1 MRMTLAAIVTVGGLV
16 ACLAAGALDYG
27 TASKIGKMTASTG
40 FIAMALAA
48 GPFQSRYGI
57 AVLVALFFSWWG
69 DFFLMYGNLFLYGL
83 VAFFIGHVGYGV
95 AFVAH
100 GVRWKWA
107 LGALAVLLP
116 FVGLILAWLAP
127 NLTDELRIPVYAYM
141 VVITLMV
148 ALSVGAWKNHGHW
161 LMFAGALLFY
171 ISDIFVARQRFVA
184 PGPENGLIG
193 LPLYFG
199 AQMVFAYGIQVMNAK
214 RAAG

>member
-1 MRMTLAAIVTVGGLV
+1 MRMMLAALVTVGGLV
-16 ACLAAGALDYG
+16 VCLAAGALDYG

-48 GPFQSRYGI
+48 GAFQSRYGI

-69 DFFLMYGNLFLYGL
+69 DFFLMYSGYFLHGL
-83 VAFFIGHVGYGV
+83 IAFFIGHLGYGV
-95 AFVAH
+95 AFLLH

-107 LGALAVLLP
+107 GIALAALLLP
-116 FVGLILAWLAP
+116 AAIIFPWLNPHVG
-127 NLTDELRIPVYAYM
+127 DDLRIPVYAY
-141 VVITLMV
+141 VTVITLMV
-148 ALSVGAWKNHGHW
+148 ALSVGAWKHHGHW

-171 ISDIFVARQRFVA
+171 VSDIFVARQQFVHSDDI
-184 PGPENGLIG
+184 NRLVG